1 VPAASRAIESTAIYR
16 PAVSGLWRRHWFLVA
31 LAFVAV
37 AGLVAPSAGV
47 ALRETRFALPL
58 LTAASLFL
66 SGVTLETRGIG
77 RGLEVRGLALGLASI
92 YLVAPLAAAVLAR
105 LLGPPLGAP
114 GSEGRYFFEAMM
126 IVAAQATTIASA
138 PALTLVAGG
147 DQALAL
153 SITLA
158 SNLATSFV
166 TPTILRFTVGT
177 LVAFPIGRMIR
188 EDAIVVLTPV
198 VAGIAARRFA
208 GRVIA
213 PLRPAIVAASQGI
226 ILVFVYTGTS
236 AAGAHLSQTPRTIAA
251 FLATAAALHLCL
263 LAWNAGAARWLRL
276 PAASRTAVVIC
287 GSQKTLPNGIYLWDT
302 FFPTNPHG
310 ALALV
315 CYHVFQLVADGL
327 LLPWLAPP
335 RSQFGLCADCRH
347 ARRVTTSRGSV
358 FLLCG
363 RSEREPA
370 YPRYPRIPVVTC
382 KGHEAASRLQ

>member
-1 VPAASRAIESTAIYR
+1 MDGAAIYR
-16 PAVSGLWRRHWFLVA
+16 PAVGGFWRRHWFLVGLA
-31 LAFVAV
+31 LVAV
-37 AGLVAPSAGV
+37 AGFAAPSAGV

-77 RGLEVRGLALGLASI
+77 RGLEFRGLALGLASI
-92 YLVAPLAAAVLAR
+92 YLVAPLAAAALAH

-177 LVAFPIGRMIR
+177 QVAFPIGRMIR
-188 EDAIVVLTPV
+188 EDAIVVLAPV
-198 VAGIAARRFA
+198 LTGIVLGRFA
-208 GRVIA
+208 GRGIA
-213 PLRPAIVAASQGI
+213 PLRPAIVAASQAI

-236 AAGAHLSQTPRTIAA
+236 AAGAHLSQTPRTIAT
-251 FLATAAALHLCL
+251 FLATAATLHLFL
-263 LAWNAGAARWLRL
+263 LAWNARASRWLGL
-276 PAASRTAVVIC
+276 PPASRTAVVLC

-302 FFPTNPHG
+302 FFPANPHG

-315 CYHVFQLVADGL
+315 CYHVFQLVVDGL
-327 LLPWLAPP
+327 LLPWLSP
-335 RSQFGLCADCRH
+335 
-347 ARRVTTSRGSV
+347 T
-358 FLLCG
+358 
-363 RSEREPA
+363 
-370 YPRYPRIPVVTC
+370 PVA
-382 KGHEAASRLQ
+382 EAEAEVDGA